1 MTELYIIDT
10 TPLRDSET
18 FNGYL
23 KTVSRQRAE
32 KAAAFRFAE
41 DRALSLGAGILIGEG
56 LKKLGLSEK
65 NMIYKFTDCGKPYF
79 ENYPEIFFSI
89 SHSGCMAVCAFSDAE
104 VGCDIEEIKKADL
117 DIAERFYTK
126 REREYIKAQGA
137 NEQENER
144 FFRIWTLK
152 ESLIKATGEGLSRAF
167 TETEID
173 FERQAVTCDKD
184 NRKYY
189 FKEYNVPGYKLACCS
204 EKDVF
209 APEPT
214 VIIL

>member
-1 MTELYIIDT
+1 MTELYILDT
-10 TPLRDSET
+10 TPLRDREI

-32 KAAAFRFAE
+32 KAASFRFAE
-41 DRALSLGAGILIGEG
+41 DKALSLGAGILIGEG

-65 NMIYKFTDCGKPYF
+65 HMSYKFTDCGKPYF

-117 DIAERFYTK
+117 SIAERFFAK
-126 REREYIKAQGA
+126 REREYTKAQGGK
-137 NEQENER
+137 EQAER

-167 TETEID
+167 TETEIV
-173 FERQAVTCDKD
+173 FEQQAVTCKKD
-184 NRKYY
+184 SRKYY
-189 FKEYNVPGYKLACCS
+189 FKEYNIPGYKLACCG